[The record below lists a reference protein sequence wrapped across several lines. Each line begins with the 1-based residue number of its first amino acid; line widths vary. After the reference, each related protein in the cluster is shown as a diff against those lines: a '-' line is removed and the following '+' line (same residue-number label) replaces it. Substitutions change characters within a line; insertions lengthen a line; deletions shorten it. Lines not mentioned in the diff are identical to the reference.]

1 MRQYCIN
8 DFLDSSFGMLTFLR
22 QKKMS
27 QLYIQLQDCGCT
39 DGIVDFVMKQ
49 RGEEIGK
56 ILIYKEID
64 DKDSIKEIS
73 IVAPLD
79 GYYFIE
85 PVYVLNR
92 IKNIDISHSLIKC
105 YEDLGED
112 INDGEEHF
120 VNSYNELMTA
130 LVHYYDGYIDS
141 TEIRRKFSYFGK
153 CDFSVGLSKTDEP
166 LDFLSLID
174 KLLRERQYLSTKDT
188 IRRCQTITHF
198 VEKAS
203 PRPYSSSIMV
213 FIASKSLVV
222 NGKLIPFKEISKL
235 CKNEKVKNRANEC
248 LFYALSSLQK
258 SIVQNII
265 EANRNGADYSNI
277 CDEKSLKGIEKSF
290 SIYDLIQIE
299 DRKSIPL
306 GEWEFKLVN
315 EFDIAFPDACINPGN
330 IKRHYY
336 LTDDKIFELTN
347 ADGEKILAAS
357 KDKGYYSFYVPAFID
372 SIFFDIPF
380 VDYFNNEE
388 LYDALKG
395 VYDALCPKDFKIEQD
410 RFSKA
415 KTLIWSSAD
424 NIQILPDE
432 WYEFRVGFNYIK
444 NETTIMFGFKNVY
457 SKQTLN
463 NKYKTID
470 GKYYY
475 FYLLLEDGESYEYN
489 KRNYRETYIGEND
502 YHIWV
507 EYTLGMQEINSF
519 LHNAIEAVR
528 ICTPEGE
535 IFEYEA
541 EPSLYDN
548 FKKYVKVYYDAIVKC
563 DGSLKCDIGES
574 SRIAESCFVYLMHDL
589 ANNYYKIGISNNP
602 AYREHTLQSEKPT
615 IELIIAKEFPV
626 RRIAEAFE
634 AALHKTYEAKRL
646 RGEWFRLDSNDVI
659 DLIKALS

>member
-1 MRQYCIN
+1 MKQYCIN
-8 DFLDSSFGMLTFLR
+8 DFLDSSFGILTFLK

-27 QLYIQLQDCGCT
+27 QFYIQMQD
-39 DGIVDFVMKQ
+39 IASNFVMR

-73 IVAPLD
+73 IVAPID

-85 PVYVLNR
+85 PYYVLSR
-92 IKNIDISHSLIKC
+92 IKNIDISYHLIKC
-105 YEDLGED
+105 YEDFGED
-112 INDGEEHF
+112 IEDGEEHF
-120 VNSYNELMTA
+120 INCYNEL
-130 LVHYYDGYIDS
+130 LSSIKDYYDDYVAS
-141 TEIRRKFSYFGK
+141 TEIKRTFSYLGK
-153 CDFSVGLSKTDEP
+153 CDFSLGFPHADTP
-166 LDFLSLID
+166 LNFLSLLD
-174 KLLRERQYLSTKDT
+174 DLLNKRQYLSAKDV

-198 VEKAS
+198 VVRS
-203 PRPYSSSIMV
+203 YHSSVSLMV
-213 FIASKSLVV
+213 FIASKCIVI
-222 NGKLIPFKEISKL
+222 NNKLFQFKEISRL
-235 CKNEKVKNRANEC
+235 CKNGEIKNRAHETIAYAHSA
-248 LFYALSSLQK
+248 LFK
-258 SIVQNII
+258 SIIQNII
-265 EANRNGADYSNI
+265 DTNRSGNDYSNV
-277 CDEKSLKGIEKSF
+277 CNEQSLKGIEKSY

-299 DRKSIPL
+299 DRKSIPS
-306 GEWEFKLVN
+306 GEWKFQLVN
-315 EFDIAFPDACINPGN
+315 EFDVTFPDACINPGN

-388 LYDALKG
+388 LYDTLKG
-395 VYDALCPKDFKIEQD
+395 VYDALCPKGFKIEQD

-432 WYEFRVGFNYIK
+432 WFEFRVGFNYIK
-444 NETTIMFGFKNVY
+444 NETSIMLGFKNVY

-463 NKYKTID
+463 NKYKLVD
-470 GKYYY
+470 GKSYY
-475 FYLLLEDGESYEYN
+475 FYLLLEDGESFEYN
-489 KRNYRETYIGEND
+489 KKSYRETYIGKEG
-502 YHIWV
+502 YYIWV
-507 EYTLGMQEINSF
+507 EYTLSMQEINAF

-535 IFEYEA
+535 VYEYEA

-563 DGSLKCDIGES
+563 DASLKCDIGES
-574 SRIAESCFVYLMHDL
+574 FRMTESCFVYLMHDL
-589 ANNYYKIGISNNP
+589 ANDYYKIGISNNP
-602 AYREHTLQSEKPT
+602 AYRERTLQSEKPT